1 MFDHATESA
10 LVEISTVTGIYLLKK
25 DKLIEFCE
33 KNKLKTLGK
42 VSDLR
47 ARVGRFLRGEL
58 KRTDTNESLNQQET
72 DKVIEQSISNKI
84 DLDKLEIE
92 LGIKDSDSNS
102 DESSVGTIGSSVLNN
117 TKQEVELVN
126 NKLISV
132 QEKVDLCLDISNNFS
147 SNKNNFNETGSSSNH
162 VIDKI
167 KISPDKKLVQYL
179 KNNIL
184 NSSHELTN
192 NTKMTVDENKK
203 KSLHSVV
210 RVYFR
215 ENFTKILTSFSK
227 SLIELQQLIIGQ
239 NLKKLHIYQCTWKV
253 QL

>member
-1 MFDHATESA
+1 MFNRATESA
-10 LVEISTVTGIYLLKK
+10 FIEISTVTDIYLLKK

-33 KNKLKTLGK
+33 QNKLKTSGK

-47 ARVGRFLRGEL
+47 TRVGRFFRGKLR
-58 KRTDTNESLNQQET
+58 RTDTDERLDQREI
-72 DKVIEQSISNKI
+72 DEVLEQSISNRI

-102 DESSVGTIGSSVLNN
+102 DESSIGTIGSSVLDN

-132 QEKVDLCLDISNNFS
+132 QEKVDLCLDISNNFL
-147 SNKNNFNETGSSSNH
+147 SNKNNFDETGASSNH

-167 KISPDKKLVQYL
+167 KISPDKGLVQYL

-184 NSSHELTN
+184 NNSHMLTK
-192 NTKMTVDENKK
+192 NTKMTIDENKK
-203 KSLHSVV
+203 NLHSVV
-210 RVYFR
+210 RVCFR

-227 SLIELQQLIIGQ
+227 NLIGLRQLIIGQ
-239 NLKKLHIYQCTWKV
+239 NLKKLHIYQCTWRV